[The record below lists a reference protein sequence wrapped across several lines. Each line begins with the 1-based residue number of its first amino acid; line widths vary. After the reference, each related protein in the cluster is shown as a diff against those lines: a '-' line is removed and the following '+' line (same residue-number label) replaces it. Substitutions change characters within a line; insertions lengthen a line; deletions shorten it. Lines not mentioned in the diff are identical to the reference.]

1 MPPVVGVTQKAFMAI
16 ERIVRSHV
24 PAGRSSGHRV
34 IPAVQAGADG
44 CLEVRARSG
53 GRGADAVERAA
64 KRTGHVYPGPFGL
77 RRRAAY
83 PPAEPGGL
91 AQFAEQPLPLGLG
104 P

>member
-1 MPPVVGVTQKAFMAI
+1 MPPVVGVTWEAFMAI
-16 ERIVRSHV
+16 ERFVRSHA
-24 PAGRSSGHRV
+24 PAGRSSGRRV
-34 IPAVQAGADG
+34 IPAFQAGADG
-44 CLEVRARSG
+44 CLEVGARSG
-53 GRGADAVERAA
+53 RHSADAVERAA
-64 KRTGHVYPGPFGL
+64 KRAGHVDPGPFGL